1 LTQFEKQKGEPE
13 MRRNVYRNR
22 YKGILTGF
30 LCLLLLCGV
39 CQRAG
44 AMETG
49 IDTSKT
55 DGTLTVSYIYGTDSD
70 TEKNTAIFGASF
82 HIYRIAEISSG
93 DVYTLV
99 SGLADSGVTSDQL
112 NQMEHA
118 QEMNDVIE
126 AIESFLEEEQSE
138 QAHRRAASFTEYQ
151 QAATDKNGVA
161 KFENLEVG
169 LYLLTADEWT
179 QDDMTY
185 NSIPSL
191 VSIPT
196 ADDSGTEWEY
206 DVAVSAKVEAVSA
219 SLDDEEPSTG
229 SGSDTPEE
237 PSTGS
242 GENPPEEPS
251 TGSEENPSGG
261 TEEKPSEEPEEP
273 TTGETGSDVETE
285 SEYPTEPDTE
295 PVSELPMETN
305 PEPESTPAE
314 ETETEETTESELT
327 TESETM
333 PVTEDET
340 DPVTESETAAV
351 TESETT
357 AVNESETASTASETE
372 SETSTEAAVQT
383 GDTTPLGTWMLV
395 LVFSAGVI
403 ILLAV
408 QQRRRHVR

>member
-1 LTQFEKQKGEPE
+1 

-70 TEKNTAIFGASF
+70 TEKNTAISGASF

-93 DVYTLV
+93 GVYTLV

-118 QEMNDVIE
+118 QEMNNVIE
-126 AIESFLEEEQSE
+126 AIASFLEDEKSE
-138 QAHRRAASFTEYQ
+138 QAHRGAASFTEYQ
-151 QAATDKNGVA
+151 QAATDENGVA

-179 QDDMTY
+179 QDDVTY

-229 SGSDTPEE
+229 SGSDSPEE

-251 TGSEENPSGG
+251 TG
-261 TEEKPSEEPEEP
+261 TEEKPSEETEEP
-273 TTGETGSDVETE
+273 TTGETGSDVEPE
-285 SEYPTEPDTE
+285 SEYPAEPDTE
-295 PVSELPMETN
+295 PESELPMETN
-305 PEPESTPAE
+305 PEPESTSAE
-314 ETETEETTESELT
+314 ETETEGMTESELT
-327 TESETM
+327 TESETT
-333 PVTEDET
+333 PATEDET
-340 DPVTESETAAV
+340 DPVTESETAVV

-383 GDTTPLGTWMLV
+383 GDTTPLETWMLV
-395 LVFSAGVI
+395 LVFSAGAV